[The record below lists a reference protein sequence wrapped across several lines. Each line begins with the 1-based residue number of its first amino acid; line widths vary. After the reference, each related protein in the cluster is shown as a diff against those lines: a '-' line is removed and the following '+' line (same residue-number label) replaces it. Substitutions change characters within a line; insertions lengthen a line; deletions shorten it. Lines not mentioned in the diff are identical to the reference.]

1 MRLRNTTVVV
11 TGASSGLGKAM
22 ATAFVEEGAS
32 VACASRSED
41 RLSAAVA
48 GMTGDGEAI
57 AVPTDVRSPDAVS
70 GLVEETAGRFGP
82 IDVLVNNAGVMQL
95 DVDEEGAERP
105 VAAVRVDAWDAVVET
120 NLRGPFLCSR
130 AALPGMLERDAGR
143 LVHVSSGHGASG
155 RANRAPYVASKFG
168 LEGFHESLALEL
180 EDTGVSSVAL
190 RPPDGGVYTERR
202 GQLGRSPEEFRH
214 RSPDVI
220 REAAVRLA
228 AGEGENGG
236 RYQVTQ
242 DGEGYVE
249 YERA

>member
-1 MRLRNTTVVV
+1 MVV
-11 TGASSGLGKAM
+11 TGAAHGLGLAM
-22 ATAFVEEGAS
+22 TRGFVREGAR
-32 VACASRSED
+32 VAAIDVDAAALEAALDGVDGEGST
-41 RLSAAVA
+41 LAVA
-48 GMTGDGEAI
+48 A
-57 AVPTDVRSPDAVS
+57 DVRSWDDVRSAIAKARRAHGSV
-70 GLVEETAGRFGP
+70 
-82 IDVLVNNAGVMQL
+82 DVLVNNAGVKQL
-95 DVDEEGAERP
+95 TVAGDERP
-105 VAAVRVDAWDAVVET
+105 AWAVPVATWDTVVET
-120 NLRGPFLCSR
+120 NLRGPFLCCR
-130 AALPGMLERDAGR
+130 AVLPAMLDRGAGR
-143 LVHVSSGHGASG
+143 VINVTSGHGQSA
-155 RANRAPYVASKFG
+155 RARRAPYVASKFG

-190 RPPDGGVYTERR
+190 RPPDGGIYTERR
-202 GQLGRSPEEFRH
+202 GELGRSPEEFRH